1 MKNEILAQ
9 AMTHIDDALIAEA
22 DERRSSR
29 SKITSRSLMRNAYRW
44 GSIAACMILA
54 VAVLIAANIGGQ
66 DVLLYGESIA
76 DSPRTVSEYMPRS
89 VAYYYEDTIQVEDI
103 SLPLELEF
111 KKETTLTLNEG
122 VMLVLDKNGDTVYE
136 GNEFVANG
144 SVSIIVTIPGMTE
157 EAVINTS
164 RGYNIVLTRNSESG
178 IWYVNIEK

>member
-22 DERRSSR
+22 DERRSR
-29 SKITSRSLMRNAYRW
+29 GAKITARTLMRNAYRW
-44 GSIAACMILA
+44 GSIAACLVLA
-54 VAVLIAANIGGQ
+54 VAVLIAANLSGQ

-76 DSPRTVSEYMPRS
+76 DSPRTVAEYMPRA
-89 VAYYYEDTIQVEDI
+89 VFHIVETLEVEDI

-111 KKETTLTLNEG
+111 KKDTTLTLNEG
-122 VMLVLDKNGDTVYE
+122 VMLVLDESGDTLYE
-136 GNEFVANG
+136 GNEFVASG
-144 SVSIIVTIPGMTE
+144 SVSIIVTIPGNAE